1 MNNNLIL
8 DCNNLYKHY
17 QQGNYIVEV
26 LKGID
31 LKINSGELVAIIGS
45 SGSGKSTLLHVL
57 AGLDNVNSGTI
68 ILDGKEINILND
80 TAKTKIRNQSFGF
93 IYQFHHLL
101 PEFTAFENVL
111 MPILIQNDGHNYN
124 DYALELFEKLNI
136 ENRKDHLPS
145 QLSGGE
151 RQRVAIARAL
161 INRPKIIFADEPTGN
176 LDNSTAFSVLELFF
190 ELQKE
195 TKTAVIMVTHDLD
208 IAKRA
213 SICYTLHDGILK
225 NNINEYNRI

>member
-17 QQGNYIVEV
+17 QQGNSIVEV

-136 ENRKDHLPS
+136 VNRKNHLPS

-213 SICYTLHDGILK
+213 FICYTLHDGILK